1 MLAKAPV
8 VNYTISCNRFNLMTS
23 ASPKLIQ
30 GNDTDEQ
37 INSAVS
43 ACNNAICRQTIAQD
57 SFIFSSLQRPA
68 AGVWDPADLADHT
81 WHYHTDTIR
90 YCCWLFYGTTRTTKD
105 TLQNE
110 TECWDRGKVLIE
122 ILANLIF
129 VGITTSAVNWFSFL
143 NNSNWYNNRKKLNIM
158 AKLWKIYIV

>member
-1 MLAKAPV
+1 MCNLAMLAKAPV

-68 AGVWDPADLADHT
+68 AGV
-81 WHYHTDTIR
+81 
-90 YCCWLFYGTTRTTKD
+90 
-105 TLQNE
+105 
-110 TECWDRGKVLIE
+110 
-122 ILANLIF
+122 
-129 VGITTSAVNWFSFL
+129 
-143 NNSNWYNNRKKLNIM
+143 
-158 AKLWKIYIV
+158 